1 MDNSFLEILPYIP
14 QKKINNLAKQ
24 ASMTISKFSW
34 SGSQVS
40 NRNNELIEPFALEKA
55 FALPAETILGF
66 LTGSINLKLIFIAFL
81 VLKNF
86 KNNVQQIF
94 KKVLKFS
101 TPVKDYHNKPW
112 KNFFKAKALDVYK
125 DKKSS

>member
-1 MDNSFLEILPYIP
+1 MFFRNIAIYIT
-14 QKKINNLAKQ
+14 KKINNPAKQ

-34 SGSQVS
+34 SGSQVF
-40 NRNNELIEPFALEKA
+40 NRNNELIKPFALEKA
-55 FALPAETILGF
+55 FALPTETILGF
-66 LTGSINLKLIFIAFL
+66 LTGSINLKLIFIAL
-81 VLKNF
+81 LELKNF

-101 TPVKDYHNKPW
+101 TPVKDYYNKPW
-112 KNFFKAKALDVYK
+112 KNFFKAKTLDVYK